1 MDRNSGQTG
10 SSESGNQIEIR
21 IRRLPT
27 PSQEEARESVY
38 FLPFMDGLTLHRA
51 LEYIYNR
58 LDSTVA
64 FRPYRCG
71 KGICMSCLVSV
82 NGKRK
87 QACITFLKPGD
98 RLLIEPDRARPVIR
112 DLVTVP

>member
-27 PSQEEARESVY
+27 PSKEEAKESVY

-82 NGKRK
+82 NGKRRK
-87 QACITFLKPGD
+87 ACSTFLKPGD
-98 RLLIEPDRARPVIR
+98 RLLIEADPTHALVR
-112 DLVTVP
+112 DLVTVL